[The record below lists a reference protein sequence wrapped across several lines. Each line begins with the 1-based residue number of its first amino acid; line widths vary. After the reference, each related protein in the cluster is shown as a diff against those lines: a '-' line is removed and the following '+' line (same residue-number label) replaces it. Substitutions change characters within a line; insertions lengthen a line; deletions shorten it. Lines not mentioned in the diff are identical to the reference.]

1 MNPITRL
8 ILRHV
13 VSGKVKLTPRLLK
26 VLRELDRDQI
36 PGRRPEHLGR
46 SPKDSPDLV
55 SRRDSASEK
64 HLTFVSPLPG
74 RWIRRTGCGVGVA
87 LLLAANLAG
96 AASTSDTFAAA
107 NNAFARGKYAEAA
120 RGYESI
126 LQQRGFSAPVL
137 FNLANS
143 QQENHQPGQA
153 ILNYSRTALLS
164 PNDPDIA
171 ANLNQARNQAGLEQI
186 RPTLVQRIAHGLTM
200 NTWFGLAA
208 TALFLL
214 SITLPLIQLRPKA
227 RRVISIGG
235 VLAALGLVSAL
246 GALGLRTM
254 DLQNAV
260 VVGPEVIAT
269 DSPVTVAQPA
279 FQLREGETVTIQQ
292 RHGDFVQIQ
301 NREGNKGTS

>member
-1 MNPITRL
+1 M
-8 ILRHV
+8 
-13 VSGKVKLTPRLLK
+13 
-26 VLRELDRDQI
+26 
-36 PGRRPEHLGR
+36 
-46 SPKDSPDLV
+46 
-55 SRRDSASEK
+55 
-64 HLTFVSPLPG
+64 
-74 RWIRRTGCGVGVA
+74 
-87 LLLAANLAG
+87 
-96 AASTSDTFAAA
+96 
-107 NNAFARGKYAEAA
+107 
-120 RGYESI
+120 
-126 LQQRGFSAPVL
+126 L

-235 VLAALGLVSAL
+235 VLAALGLVSSL

-301 NREGNKGTS
+301 NREGHKGWIKAVAIAPIIPPTGEDMVKEGPRGG